1 MTAPKVCLREFNP
14 KLDGSR
20 LRDWLQRPHVK
31 KWWSMQ
37 EAEELIAR
45 DSNSDAIIETEGIAV
60 GYLCWEFPPLQD
72 LEEAGLSDLPEGLID
87 IDILIG
93 EPDLLGQ
100 GIGPRALELLI
111 KRLQGEHDVLYAG
124 LAASVSNKRA
134 KRAYEKAGFELF
146 REFDDSES
154 GPCYYLIQEV
164 DSELR

>member
-1 MTAPKVCLREFNP
+1 MTVPKVCLREFNP
-14 KLDGSR
+14 EQDGGR
-20 LRDWLQRPHVK
+20 LQEWLQRPHVK

-37 EAEELIAR
+37 EAEELFAR

-72 LEEAGLSDLPEGLID
+72 LEEAGLTDLPAGLVD

-93 EPDLLGQ
+93 EPDSLGQ
-100 GIGPRALELLI
+100 GIGPTALDLLI
-111 KRLQGEHDVLYAG
+111 KRFQGEHDVLCAG
-124 LAASVSNKRA
+124 LAVSVANTRA

-154 GPCYYLIQEV
+154 GPCYYLIREV
-164 DSELR
+164 